1 MVVVGCG
8 VAALHL
14 PRSPEIPTAGRM
26 KTIVIIHQ
34 PQHQQIQKY
43 IKRIKTLFIIF
54 ISFYF
59 IFVCNETRTHPNGC
73 VEKEGAEV
81 GFLCKQVEIGRTR
94 DRESFEL
101 KQRKH
106 EEGEQQRETDAAN
119 ASHVM

>member
-1 MVVVGCG
+1 MWLWIVVGCG

-14 PRSPEIPTAGRM
+14 ARLPGIPTGGRT
-26 KTIVIIHQ
+26 KTIVTKHQ

-43 IKRIKTLFIIF
+43 TIKRIKTLFIIF

-94 DRESFEL
+94 DRASFEL
-101 KQRKH
+101 
-106 EEGEQQRETDAAN
+106 
-119 ASHVM
+119 